1 MQIGTRLVIC
11 VGLVSGVSLPSAM
24 AQTLDAAFVVAR
36 QPNVVT
42 VMQQQCHQVQVPIQS
57 NPHSVGGGVLGGVI
71 GAAIGN
77 QIGRGDGKTVATA
90 VGAVLGSQI
99 GSQPTQAAGYELKNV
114 CNTVPMQFQNGETVT
129 FEYRGRRFTQSFRD

>member
-1 MQIGTRLVIC
+1 MQAGTRFAVW
-11 VGLVSGVSLPSAM
+11 VGLALGVSLPSAM

-36 QPNVVT
+36 QPNIVT

-57 NPHSVGGGVLGGVI
+57 IAPSVGGGVVGGVI

-99 GSQPTQAAGYELKNV
+99 GSQPTQAAGYEVRNV
-114 CNTVPMQFQNGETVT
+114 CNTVPMQIQNGETVT